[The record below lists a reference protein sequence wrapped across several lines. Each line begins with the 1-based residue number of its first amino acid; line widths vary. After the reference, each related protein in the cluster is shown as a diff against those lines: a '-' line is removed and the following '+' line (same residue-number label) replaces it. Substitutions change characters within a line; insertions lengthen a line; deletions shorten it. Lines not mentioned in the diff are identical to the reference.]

1 MHIIEAIHAEIERI
15 SEQRTE
21 LWKRLSLGRNPDLV
35 AEIKAID
42 AKLDSLWDAQRA
54 ERARIR
60 FGERENI
67 VKRARAEERLER
79 AEQQRRSLLRAK
91 AVGLERRLEGLNP
104 LAILERGYAV
114 VRRRDGSVVRS
125 VDAVESGARIGVR
138 VSDGEFRAKVID
150 VSS

>member
-1 MHIIEAIHAEIERI
+1 MHIIEAIHAEIDRI

-79 AEQQRRSLLRAK
+79 AA
-91 AVGLERRLEGLNP
+91 
-104 LAILERGYAV
+104 
-114 VRRRDGSVVRS
+114 
-125 VDAVESGARIGVR
+125 
-138 VSDGEFRAKVID
+138 
-150 VSS
+150 